1 MDWFNG
7 NSDAQDL
14 YEKLVFVAHLWD
26 DLVDGESRSEDDIN
40 NAFMFCLVHIPA
52 NKLYRTYQV
61 QLAPLIHTAVVG
73 YMTATKMEKSGDMH
87 QVEIAHG
94 LRYAVAQVA
103 VFMVVLTNTH
113 ERALEILPE
122 LWKQMMP
129 ERWEEYSKEHKDAA

>member
-1 MDWFNG
+1 MDWFNN

-14 YEKLVFVAHLWD
+14 YEKLIFVAHLWD
-26 DLVDGESRSEDDIN
+26 DLIDKEPRTEADIN
-40 NAFMFCLVHIPA
+40 LAFMFCLVHIPMNA
-52 NKLYRTYQV
+52 FYRTYHQ
-61 QLAPLIHTAVVG
+61 QIGPLIHTAIVG
-73 YMTATKMEKSGDMH
+73 YMTATRMERSGDEH

-103 VFMVVLTNTH
+103 VFMVILTNTH

-129 ERWEEYSKEHKDAA
+129 ERWEDYAKEHLNVA

>member
-26 DLVDGESRSEDDIN
+26 DLIDGDKRSEEDIHK
-40 NAFMFCLVHIPA
+40 AFMFCLVHIPM
-52 NKLYRTYQV
+52 NKVYKAYHT
-61 QLAPLIHTAVVG
+61 QLAPLIHTAVMG
-73 YMTATKMEKSGDMH
+73 YITANTMERSGDGH

-94 LRYAVAQVA
+94 LRYAIAQVA
-103 VFMVVLTNTH
+103 VFMVILTNSH
-113 ERALEILPE
+113 ERALEILPA

-129 ERWEEYSKEHKDAA
+129 ERWEEYAKEHLNAI